1 MLGPVAAIAA
11 GIVVSRFAAFHQT
24 ELVAAIAAFL
34 VLGTVA
40 TWRGARPLA
49 GICCLLGL
57 VCAGALTDLAHRPG
71 ARPELDVEGR
81 EVVVLG
87 GCVVEPPA
95 VSGPRERFL
104 LQLEPHARAQV
115 TLYTK
120 PGEAL
125 PPLQYGQNVE
135 LDARVRRPRNFGNP
149 GAFDYAHYLARQ
161 DIYWTASG
169 AASTVRVLPGRCGSR
184 FAKFAMDLR
193 AAGLARI
200 ERLYP
205 GDNYRTGMM
214 QALLLGQQFQLQRVW
229 TEAYRNTGTFHT
241 IVISGT
247 HVAILAAFFLFCL
260 RLCFVP
266 ESIAAALT
274 VAAAWLYALVA
285 GWGAPCVRSA
295 AGLTLVMI
303 AGYFYRE
310 RRPLNLLAAVA
321 LGFLTLDPDQL
332 FDASFQLTFLAVAFL
347 GAFASPLIRATS
359 GPLARGLNDLENTD
373 RDVHA
378 PPRVA
383 QFRIEMRLLA
393 DTLETALRLP
403 RAAARTAVT
412 LPARVVLF
420 IYEIAAISAVIQLGL
435 ALPMVVYFHRV
446 GLSGL
451 SANTFVVPLMG
462 VAVPAGFVAILTGW
476 GWVAKIGG
484 LLVAWSQSVVNWHAA
499 IEPQWRIP
507 TPPAWVAIGLSA
519 ALVAAGIARGRWW
532 RAAGGVAVA
541 VFLGVMLAHPFA
553 PQTRAGELEMTAIDV
568 GQGDSLLVVFP
579 DGKRMLVDGGG
590 IPAFGNRPRSQ
601 LDIGEDVVAPYLW
614 ERGIGAVDVVAL
626 SHAHDDHVGGLP
638 ALVDDFHPREVWTG
652 AVPECDAWRRV
663 REAAARRGARIVA
676 MQEPRRFAFGG
687 AEVEVLAPLDDYV
700 AGDIPK
706 NNDSL
711 VLRLRFGRH
720 SFLLTGD
727 VERPIERDMLAR
739 NEIEHTDVLK
749 VPHHGSHTSSTEEFL
764 ASTAPA
770 FAIISAGYENSY
782 GHPHRDVIERLEQ
795 HHAAVLRTDLDGL
808 VTVRSDG
815 RKLYVETGRD
825 LANEGKLAGV
835 GYQMSEN

>member
-11 GIVVSRFAAFHQT
+11 GIVASRFAAFHQI
-24 ELVAAIAAFL
+24 ELLAAIAAFL
-34 VLGTVA
+34 VLGIA
-40 TWRGARPLA
+40 AQWRGARWLA
-49 GICCLLGL
+49 GACCLLGL
-57 VCAGALTDLAHRPG
+57 ACAGALTALVHRPG
-71 ARPELDVEGR
+71 PRPELDVEGR
-81 EVVVLG
+81 EIVILG

-104 LQLEPHARAQV
+104 LELEPHARAQV

-125 PPLQYGQNVE
+125 PQLRYGQNVE

-161 DIYWTASG
+161 NIYWTASG
-169 AASTVRVLPGRCGSR
+169 AASGVKVLPGECGSR
-184 FAKFAMDLR
+184 FSRFAMNLR
-193 AAGLARI
+193 AAGLNRI
-200 ERLYP
+200 DRLYP
-205 GDNYRTGMM
+205 ADSYRTGMM

-266 ESIAAALT
+266 ESAAMALT
-274 VAAAWLYALVA
+274 VAAAWLYAVVA

-295 AGLTLVMI
+295 AGLTLAMI

-321 LGFLTLDPDQL
+321 LGFLALDPDQL

-347 GAFASPLIRATS
+347 GAFATPLIRATS
-359 GPLARGLNDLENTD
+359 GPLAHGLDDLENAD
-373 RDVHA
+373 RDLHA

-393 DTLETALRLP
+393 TTLETAVRLP
-403 RAAARTAVT
+403 RAAARATVTA
-412 LPARVVLF
+412 LARLVLF
-420 IYEIAAISAVIQLGL
+420 VYEIAAISAVIQLGL
-435 ALPMVVYFHRV
+435 ALPMVTYFHRV

-451 SANTFVVPLMG
+451 SANAFVVPLMG

-476 GWVAKIGG
+476 SWVAKIAGW
-484 LLVAWSQSVVNWHAA
+484 LVTLSQSVVNWHAS

-507 TPPAWVAIGLSA
+507 TPPLWLAIAFSA

-532 RAAGGVAVA
+532 RAASGAAVA
-541 VFLGVMLAHPFA
+541 AFLGLLLANPFPPRTHP
-553 PQTRAGELEMTAIDV
+553 GELEMTAIDV

-579 DGKRMLVDGGG
+579 DGKRILVDGGG
-590 IPAFGNRPRSQ
+590 IPAFGDRARSQ

-652 AVPECDAWRRV
+652 AVPECDAWKRV
-663 REAAARRGARIVA
+663 RDAAARRGAKIVT

-687 AEVEVLAPLDDYV
+687 AEVEILAPMDDYV
-700 AGDIPK
+700 AADVPK

-711 VLRLRFGRH
+711 VLRLRYGRH

-727 VERPIERDMLAR
+727 VERPVERDMLAR
-739 NEIEHTDVLK
+739 NEIAHTDVLK

-764 ASTAPA
+764 ASAAPA
-770 FAIISAGYENSY
+770 FAVISAGYENSY
-782 GHPHRDVIERLEQ
+782 GHPHRDVIERLQE
-795 HHAAVLRTDLDGL
+795 HHAAVFRTDLDGL

-815 RKLYVETGRD
+815 RRFYVETGKD
-825 LANEGKLAGV
+825 LAGTGALLPLWQNF
-835 GYQMSEN
+835 